1 MVNNCQ
7 RFSGLIADGDFLM
20 MRSTHGLA
28 TLAIHW
34 SFSKSPGHHPME
46 LRNYVRT
53 CKRVMDK
60 AISAMRAMALT
71 WDKEFALEWG
81 ESDELIKK
89 LVNEKNNGIEKFTKQ
104 GYPRKKLPVI
114 RGLHKRLPQRRCS
127 IRPIGGR
134 IGNPGIF
141 IPQGAV
147 IMGIRHRHAQ
157 MGKKRDGL

>member
-1 MVNNCQ
+1 MVNNFQ

-20 MRSTHGLA
+20 MSSTHGLA

-81 ESDELIKK
+81 ESDELTKNSSTRRTMASRNSQNK
-89 LVNEKNNGIEKFTKQ
+89 GTPEKTPCHSWTSQET
-104 GYPRKKLPVI
+104 
-114 RGLHKRLPQRRCS
+114 S
-127 IRPIGGR
+127 
-134 IGNPGIF
+134 
-141 IPQGAV
+141 ATA
-147 IMGIRHRHAQ
+147 M
-157 MGKKRDGL
+157 